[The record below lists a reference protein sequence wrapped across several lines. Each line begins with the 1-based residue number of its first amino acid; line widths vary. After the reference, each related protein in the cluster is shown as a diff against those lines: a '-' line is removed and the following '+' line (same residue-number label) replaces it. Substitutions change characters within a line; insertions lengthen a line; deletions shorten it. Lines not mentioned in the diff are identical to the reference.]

1 MADTEE
7 IAALRTRLAEAK
19 AALHSLVT
27 GDKPEEVAFGE
38 NRRTKWTPARV
49 PELKR
54 YIADLES
61 ELATLTGTGR
71 RGPIYPGGIPR

>member
-1 MADTEE
+1 MADTEQVT
-7 IAALRTRLAEAK
+7 ALRKKLAEAK
-19 AALHSLVT
+19 EALHALVC
-27 GDKPEEVAFGE
+27 GDKAEEVSFGE
-38 NRRTKWTPARV
+38 NRRTKWTVARV

-71 RGPIYPGGIPR
+71 RGPIYPGGVPR